1 NTAMGK
7 LGTNFNNFGPKLQE
21 IGNSMKNV
29 GRNMTMYVTAP
40 VVAGFAVAAKKG
52 IEFDDSMRK
61 VKATSG
67 ATGEEF
73 EALKKK
79 AREMGATTKF
89 SA

>member
-1 NTAMGK
+1 M
-7 LGTNFNNFGPKLQE
+7 LGLLLLL
-21 IGNSMKNV
+21 
-29 GRNMTMYVTAP
+29 
-40 VVAGFAVAAKKG
+40 KG

-79 AREMGATTKF
+79 REMGATTKF
-89 SA
+89 SASDSAEALNYMALAGWDSKQMMEGLSGVMAASGEFRRS